1 MSKRTKII
9 ATIGPASS
17 SPAVIAKLIKAGMD
31 AARLNFSHGERKDHI
46 RRIRLIKQASLRAGK
61 PIAIIQDLQ
70 GPKLR
75 VGMMQNDG
83 VTLKR
88 GDLVTITTKKILGT
102 ERMISITYPRLTKD
116 LRSGDII
123 LFDDGKLE
131 ARVVRRSGSDLQCK
145 VVRGGVLKSH
155 KGVNLPGAHLTLPSL
170 SRKDKDDL
178 LFGIQ
183 HGVDYIAL
191 SFVRTASD
199 IETTRAFIRKAGAN
213 IPIIAKIEKPEA
225 IDNLE
230 EIIHAADGIM
240 VARGDLG
247 VEMSPE
253 QVPLLQK
260 LIIRACNDAEKPV
273 ITATQMLESMIET
286 PQPTRAEASDV
297 ANAILDGTDCV
308 MLSGETAVGKH
319 PVQAVTVMARIAEQ
333 AETSLE
339 PLPPDRHIGGMDES
353 VAHAACRAAAE
364 QHARAIV
371 TFTQTGSTALL
382 VSKHRPAADII
393 APTPFER
400 VARKVS
406 LYWGVIP
413 VILKAMKTTDAMI
426 RGVESIML
434 EKDLAGKRDLIVI
447 TAGVPIGVA
456 GSTNMMKLHRV
467 GELKGLEAN
476 RRRKETV
483 RRYRIEKG
491 LP

>member
-1 MSKRTKII
+1 MPKRTKII

-17 SPAVIAKLIKAGMD
+17 SPAVIAKLIHAGMD

-46 RRIRLIKQASLRAGK
+46 TRIRLIRQASISAGK

-75 VGMMQNDG
+75 VGNMQNDG
-83 VTLKR
+83 VALKR
-88 GDLVTITTKKILGT
+88 GAIVTLTAKKVVGT
-102 ERMISITYPRLTKD
+102 SSLISITYSRLAKD
-116 LRSGDII
+116 LRPGDTV
-123 LFDDGKLE
+123 LFDDGRLE
-131 ARVVRRSGSDLQCK
+131 LRALRRSGSGLQCK
-145 VVRGGVLKSH
+145 VIRGGTLKSH
-155 KGVNLPGAHLTLPSL
+155 KGVNLPGANLTLPSL
-170 SRKDKDDL
+170 SPKDRQDI
-178 LFGIQ
+178 LFGIGR
-183 HGVDYIAL
+183 GVDYIAL
-191 SFVRTASD
+191 SFVRSASD
-199 IETTRAFIRKAGAN
+199 IEATRSFIRKAGAD

-225 IDNLE
+225 IRNLD
-230 EIIHAADGIM
+230 EIIQAADGIM

-273 ITATQMLESMIET
+273 ITATQMLESMIEN

-319 PVQAVTVMARIAEQ
+319 PVQAISVMARIAVQ
-333 AETSLE
+333 AETSLD
-339 PLPPDRHIGGMDES
+339 PIPPDKHIGGLDES

-364 QHARAIV
+364 QHVRAIV
-371 TFTQTGSTALL
+371 TFTQSGSTALL

-413 VILKAMKTTDAMI
+413 VILKTKKTTDDMI
-426 RGVESIML
+426 RNVEAIML
-434 EKDLAGKRDLIVI
+434 EKDLARKRDLIVI

-456 GSTNMMKLHRV
+456 GSTNMMKIHRV
-467 GELKGLEAN
+467 GELKGLEAD
-476 RRRKETV
+476 RVRKVTV

>member
-1 MSKRTKII
+1 MPKRTKII

-17 SPAVIAKLIKAGMD
+17 SPTVIEKLIHAGMD
-31 AARLNFSHGERKDHI
+31 AARLNFSHGEKKDHI
-46 RRIRLIKQASLRAGK
+46 TRIRLIRQASMRAGK

-75 VGMMQNDG
+75 VGDMLNDG

-88 GDLVTITTKKILGT
+88 GTAVTLTTQKVVGT
-102 ERMISITYPRLTKD
+102 SSMISITYPRLAKD
-116 LRSGDII
+116 LRPGDTV
-123 LFDDGKLE
+123 LFDDGRLE
-131 ARVVRRSGSDLQCK
+131 LRVVRRSGKVLRCK
-145 VVRGGVLKSH
+145 VIRGGTLKSH
-155 KGVNLPGAHLTLPSL
+155 KGVNLPGANLTLPSL
-170 SRKDKDDL
+170 SPKDRQDIR
-178 LFGIQ
+178 FGIER
-183 HGVDYIAL
+183 GVDYIAL
-191 SFVRTASD
+191 SFVRSASD
-199 IETTRAFIRKAGAN
+199 IEATRSFIRKAGAD

-225 IDNLE
+225 ILNLD
-230 EIIHAADGIM
+230 EIIQAADGIM

-273 ITATQMLESMIET
+273 ITATQMLESMIEN

-319 PVQAVTVMARIAEQ
+319 PVQALAVMARIAVQ

-339 PLPPDRHIGGMDES
+339 PIPPDKHIGGLDES

-371 TFTQTGSTALL
+371 TFTQSGSTALL

-413 VILKAMKTTDAMI
+413 VILKTKKTTDDMI
-426 RGVESIML
+426 RSVEAIML
-434 EKDLAGKRDLIVI
+434 EKDLARKRDLIVI

-456 GSTNMMKLHRV
+456 GSTNMMKIHRV
-467 GELKGLEAN
+467 GELKGLEAGSSRN
-476 RRRKETV
+476 AAIK
-483 RRYRIEKG
+483 RYRIEKG

>member
-1 MSKRTKII
+1 MPKRTKII

-17 SPAVIAKLIKAGMD
+17 SPAVIAKLIHAGMD

-46 RRIRLIKQASLRAGK
+46 ARIRLIRQASISAGK

-75 VGMMQNDG
+75 VGNMQNDG
-83 VTLKR
+83 VALKR
-88 GDLVTITTKKILGT
+88 GALVTLTAKKAMGT
-102 ERMISITYPRLTKD
+102 SSLISITYPRLAKD
-116 LRSGDII
+116 LRPGDTV
-123 LFDDGKLE
+123 LFDDGRLE
-131 ARVVRRSGSDLQCK
+131 LRVVRRSVSGLQCK
-145 VVRGGVLKSH
+145 VIRGGTLKSH
-155 KGVNLPGAHLTLPSL
+155 KGVNLPGANLTLPSL
-170 SRKDKDDL
+170 SPKDRQDL
-178 LFGIQ
+178 LFGIGR
-183 HGVDYIAL
+183 GVDYIAL
-191 SFVRTASD
+191 SFVRSASD
-199 IETTRAFIRKAGAN
+199 IEATRSFIRKAGAD

-225 IDNLE
+225 IRNLE
-230 EIIHAADGIM
+230 EIIQAADGIM

-273 ITATQMLESMIET
+273 ITATQMLESMIEN

-319 PVQAVTVMARIAEQ
+319 PVQAIAVMARIAEQ
-333 AETSLE
+333 AETSLD
-339 PLPPDRHIGGMDES
+339 PVPPDKHIGGLDES

-371 TFTQTGSTALL
+371 TFTQSGSTALL
-382 VSKHRPAADII
+382 VSKHRPAAGII

-413 VILKAMKTTDAMI
+413 VILKTKKTTDDMI
-426 RGVESIML
+426 RSVEAIML
-434 EKDLAGKRDLIVI
+434 GKDLARKRDLIVI

-456 GSTNMMKLHRV
+456 GSTNMMKIHRV
-467 GELKGLEAN
+467 GELKGLEADRQRN
-476 RRRKETV
+476 ETV

>member
-1 MSKRTKII
+1 MPKRTKII

-17 SPAVIAKLIKAGMD
+17 SPAVIAKLIHAGMD

-46 RRIRLIKQASLRAGK
+46 TRIRLIRQASISAGK

-75 VGMMQNDG
+75 VGNMQNDG
-83 VTLKR
+83 VALKR
-88 GDLVTITTKKILGT
+88 GAIMTLTAKKVVGT
-102 ERMISITYPRLTKD
+102 SSLISITYPRLAKD
-116 LRSGDII
+116 LRPGDTV
-123 LFDDGKLE
+123 LFDDGRLE
-131 ARVVRRSGSDLQCK
+131 LRVIRRSGSGLQCK
-145 VVRGGVLKSH
+145 VIRGGTLKSH
-155 KGVNLPGAHLTLPSL
+155 KGVNLPGANLILPSL
-170 SRKDKDDL
+170 SPKDRQDI
-178 LFGIQ
+178 LFGIGR
-183 HGVDYIAL
+183 GVDYIAL
-191 SFVRTASD
+191 SFVRSASD
-199 IETTRAFIRKAGAN
+199 IEATRSFIRKAGAD

-225 IDNLE
+225 IRNLN
-230 EIIHAADGIM
+230 EIIQAADGIM

-273 ITATQMLESMIET
+273 ITATQMLESMIEN

-319 PVQAVTVMARIAEQ
+319 PVQAISVMARIAVQ
-333 AETSLE
+333 AETSLD
-339 PLPPDRHIGGMDES
+339 PIPPDKHIGGLDES

-364 QHARAIV
+364 QHVRAIV
-371 TFTQTGSTALL
+371 TFTQSGSTALL

-413 VILKAMKTTDAMI
+413 VILKTKKTTDDMI
-426 RGVESIML
+426 RSVEAIML
-434 EKDLAGKRDLIVI
+434 EKDLARKRDLIVI

-456 GSTNMMKLHRV
+456 GSTNMMKIHRV
-467 GELKGLEAN
+467 GELKGLEAD
-476 RRRKETV
+476 RVRKVTV

>member
-17 SPAVIAKLIKAGMD
+17 SPTVIAKLIQAGMD
-31 AARLNFSHGERKDHI
+31 AARLNFSHGERKDHVT
-46 RRIRLIKQASLRAGK
+46 RIRLIRQASLRADK

-75 VGMMQNDG
+75 VGYMHNDG
-83 VTLKR
+83 VTLK
-88 GDLVTITTKKILGT
+88 GGT
-102 ERMISITYPRLTKD
+102 VVALTARKVVGTNRLISITYPRLTKD
-116 LRSGDII
+116 LRPGDTV

-131 ARVVRRSGSDLQCK
+131 LRVVRRSAKVLQCK
-145 VVRGGVLKSH
+145 VIRGGTLKSH
-155 KGVNLPGAHLTLPSL
+155 KGVNLPGAELALPSL
-170 SRKDKDDL
+170 SPKDRQDI
-178 LFGIQ
+178 LFGIER
-183 HGVDYIAL
+183 GVDYIAL
-191 SFVRTASD
+191 SFVRSAAD
-199 IETTRAFIRKAGAN
+199 IDTTRSFIRKAGAN

-225 IDNLE
+225 IRNLE

-260 LIIRACNDAEKPV
+260 LIIRACNEAEKPV
-273 ITATQMLESMIET
+273 ITATQMLESMIENS
-286 PQPTRAEASDV
+286 QPTRAEASDV

-319 PVQAVTVMARIAEQ
+319 PVQALAVMARIAEQ
-333 AETSLE
+333 AETSLD
-339 PLPPDRHIGGMDES
+339 PLPPDKHIGGLDES

-371 TFTQTGSTALL
+371 TFTQSGSTALL

-413 VILKAMKTTDAMI
+413 VILKTRKTTDDMI
-426 RGVESIML
+426 RSVEAIML
-434 EKDLAGKRDLIVI
+434 EKVLARRRDLIVI
-447 TAGVPIGVA
+447 TAGLPIGVA
-456 GSTNMMKLHRV
+456 GSTNMMKIHRV
-467 GELKGLEAN
+467 GELKGLEAG
-476 RRRKETV
+476 RSRKDSV